1 MKNNSELKI
10 LNILNNYYGINKN
23 QALFLCNKY
32 GINLNK
38 ATNSN
43 INPFILDLLKK
54 TIKEYYIVDDRLS
67 YLIEDNKNDNNM
79 ELENTA
85 NYDKL
90 DEEIKKTNSFL
101 AVLKE
106 LQKKLD

>member
-43 INPFILDLLKK
+43 INPFILDLIKK
-54 TIKEYYIVDDRLS
+54 TIKEYCIVDDRLS
-67 YLIEDNKNDNNM
+67 YLIEDNKND
-79 ELENTA
+79 
-85 NYDKL
+85 
-90 DEEIKKTNSFL
+90 KKINKTFTGMRLIQGLPCRGQRTRSNAKTSRRL
-101 AVLKE
+101 R
-106 LQKKLD
+106 